1 MRWWIRGVI
10 VVLLGLVLTGCGGG
24 IPNQGVI
31 ERAIVLQFRNTQA
44 ELSPQLFWKDAPV
57 VNVNVRRVKVGQ
69 QETLVIQN
77 VKTYHLRGTY
87 DAVVEWRDRKT
98 IQQQSP
104 FEVYL
109 QHQRDSQDWQ
119 LIRPASAG
127 AAFDSW
133 ITQSIPFSD

>member
-10 VVLLGLVLTGCGGG
+10 VVLLGVLLTGCGGG
-24 IPNQGVI
+24 GPDHAVV
-31 ERAIVLQFRNTQA
+31 ERAIALQFRNTQA
-44 ELSPQLFWKDAPV
+44 ELAPQLFWKDAPAV
-57 VNVNVRRVKVGQ
+57 DVEVRRVKLGQ

-98 IQQQSP
+98 SQRQSP

-109 QHQRDSQDWQ
+109 QRQRDSQDWQ
-119 LIRPASAG
+119 LVHPPSAG
-127 AAFDSW
+127 AAFDRW
-133 ITQSIPFSD
+133 TTQSIPVSD